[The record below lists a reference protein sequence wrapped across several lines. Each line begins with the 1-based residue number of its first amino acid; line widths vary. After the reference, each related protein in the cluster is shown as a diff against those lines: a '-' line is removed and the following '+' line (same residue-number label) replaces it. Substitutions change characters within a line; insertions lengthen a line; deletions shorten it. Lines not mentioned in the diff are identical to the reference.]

1 MQGGMG
7 QLLRRGRREGLR
19 VGILTK
25 GCEGA
30 AILYLNMRNNAWPE
44 TTKKKK
50 ITISIS
56 AEKK

>member
-7 QLLRRGRREGLR
+7 QLLRRGRREELR

-44 TTKKKK
+44 TTKKRR
-50 ITISIS
+50 
-56 AEKK
+56 